1 MAIVKIC
8 GITNYRD
15 ALMSIELGADMLG
28 FNFYN
33 KSKRFISPITLFD
46 IQNKLISHDIPLI
59 VGVFVNSTYEEI
71 RLVLNKCKID
81 LIQLSGDEPPSLV
94 KKLGEN
100 VLKVLRPSSLGEMQ
114 ELSKLFPAR
123 KAVPEFLID
132 SYSPN
137 SYGGTGNVGN
147 WELLRKIS
155 MQHSIMIAGGLNPQN
170 IGSAVKYIIPWG
182 VDVASGVEI
191 VPGQKD
197 VVKIREFVNA
207 AKLI

>member
-15 ALMSIELGADMLG
+15 SLMSIELGADMLG

-123 KAVPEFLID
+123 KAPPEFLID

-170 IGSAVKYIIPWG
+170 IGSAVKYIKPWG

-207 AKLI
+207 AKLF

>member
-123 KAVPEFLID
+123 KAPPEFLID

-155 MQHSIMIAGGLNPQN
+155 MQHSIMIAGGLIPQN
-170 IGSAVKYIIPWG
+170 IGSAVKYIKPWG

-207 AKLI
+207 AKLF

>member
-123 KAVPEFLID
+123 KAPPEFLID

-170 IGSAVKYIIPWG
+170 IGSAVKYIKPWG

-207 AKLI
+207 AKLF